1 MEWTGALELKKLF
14 IDFFKI
20 KNHLELKSFSLVPEK
35 DSSLLF
41 INSGMA
47 PMKNW
52 FLDGSKAPKKRVV
65 TAQRCI
71 RTADL
76 NLVGNSARHGT
87 FFEMLGNFSF
97 GDYFKREAIFWA
109 FDFVINKL
117 KIPEEKIYI
126 TTYEKDDEA
135 YSIWE
140 KEVGVLKS
148 HIVRLGKKD
157 NFWEIG
163 LGPCGPCSEIYYDRG
178 EKYGCSKEGCAP
190 GCDCERFIEFWNLV
204 FSQYENKG
212 PGCYEE
218 LKQKNIDTGMGLERL
233 AVIMQNAENIFEV
246 DTVRE
251 ILEKVCSVFNVK
263 YGAEEEKDV
272 LLRILTDHIRS
283 IVFLICDGVLP
294 SNEGRGYVLRK
305 LIRRAHNSGR
315 KLKAGSFL
323 AEISEAVVKSNVEIK
338 NRLEYVNGVL
348 KEEESSFEEILKFSE
363 NKLFSFFEKAREKQ
377 CEEFVENFDECFEK
391 FKSCLNEF
399 KNNISLLFEELK
411 TKFYMLTERGFT
423 EKEEY
428 EFKKMLQHLKNNYFF
443 IEISFEVKNSFN
455 KEDLESVLKIK
466 RGFEEIKRFLD
477 WNLLKGLEKEE
488 IVKAKEKVL
497 KCFEEYCSFV
507 ENNICYFQSLVLDFL
522 KKRKENSESC
532 LAGLKKIFKIFSKTK
547 FLKAFEKQEISS
559 EKAFKLCDTYGMPF
573 DILNDLALKNG
584 FCVNKEGFLKLL
596 KKQNQKSKEAASFK
610 NKSWIAEKNELEKLP
625 KTEFVGY
632 CSLNSKSF
640 VLEVVKVKKK
650 EVFLEDEVDVVF
662 NKTPI
667 YATSG
672 GQQADKGLI
681 YDENSNEKIGGILG
695 CEKLEKGQFVHRV
708 KLLKNLEK
716 GCCVKI
722 NVDETYRKK
731 IARNHTAAHIL
742 QKALILQFKEGVF
755 QAGQLISDKKLRF
768 DFTCFKGVCYE
779 DLQAVEEVVN
789 NVIFNGLDVVV
800 RETELEK
807 AKGEGAIALF
817 SEKYEKIVRVV
828 DIIGFSKELCGGT
841 HVKNTSEIGIF
852 KIVSFSSIG
861 SGVKRIEAITG
872 LEVLGLLK
880 EKEKILNEICD
891 IFKVKK
897 DFELEK
903 KATSLV
909 LELKKSSEDVLKFRL
924 ESCKSKFLSCFKE
937 NIVKFEEKGL
947 EAVVFYEEVLEKNDM
962 RFFADWLKNKW
973 SNMVVLIFAKL
984 KEKFNIFVVCG
995 SGVVGSGVFANDLVK
1010 LLADLAAGK
1019 GGGKKDFASA
1029 GVDNFS
1035 KRAEIEKEFFRQLEK

>member
-1 MEWTGALELKKLF
+1 M
-14 IDFFKI
+14 
-20 KNHLELKSFSLVPEK
+20 
-35 DSSLLF
+35 
-41 INSGMA
+41 
-47 PMKNW
+47 
-52 FLDGSKAPKKRVV
+52 
-65 TAQRCI
+65 
-71 RTADL
+71 
-76 NLVGNSARHGT
+76 
-87 FFEMLGNFSF
+87 
-97 GDYFKREAIFWA
+97 
-109 FDFVINKL
+109 
-117 KIPEEKIYI
+117 
-126 TTYEKDDEA
+126 
-135 YSIWE
+135 
-140 KEVGVLKS
+140 
-148 HIVRLGKKD
+148 
-157 NFWEIG
+157 
-163 LGPCGPCSEIYYDRG
+163 
-178 EKYGCSKEGCAP
+178 
-190 GCDCERFIEFWNLV
+190 
-204 FSQYENKG
+204 
-212 PGCYEE
+212 
-218 LKQKNIDTGMGLERL
+218 
-233 AVIMQNAENIFEV
+233 
-246 DTVRE
+246 
-251 ILEKVCSVFNVK
+251 
-263 YGAEEEKDV
+263 
-272 LLRILTDHIRS
+272 
-283 IVFLICDGVLP
+283 
-294 SNEGRGYVLRK
+294 
-305 LIRRAHNSGR
+305 
-315 KLKAGSFL
+315 
-323 AEISEAVVKSNVEIK
+323 
-338 NRLEYVNGVL
+338 
-348 KEEESSFEEILKFSE
+348 
-363 NKLFSFFEKAREKQ
+363 
-377 CEEFVENFDECFEK
+377 
-391 FKSCLNEF
+391 
-399 KNNISLLFEELK
+399 
-411 TKFYMLTERGFT
+411 
-423 EKEEY
+423 
-428 EFKKMLQHLKNNYFF
+428 
-443 IEISFEVKNSFN
+443 
-455 KEDLESVLKIK
+455 
-466 RGFEEIKRFLD
+466 
-477 WNLLKGLEKEE
+477 
-488 IVKAKEKVL
+488 
-497 KCFEEYCSFV
+497 
-507 ENNICYFQSLVLDFL
+507 
-522 KKRKENSESC
+522 
-532 LAGLKKIFKIFSKTK
+532 
-547 FLKAFEKQEISS
+547 
-559 EKAFKLCDTYGMPF
+559 
-573 DILNDLALKNG
+573 
-584 FCVNKEGFLKLL
+584 
-596 KKQNQKSKEAASFK
+596 
-610 NKSWIAEKNELEKLP
+610 
-625 KTEFVGY
+625 
-632 CSLNSKSF
+632 
-640 VLEVVKVKKK
+640 
-650 EVFLEDEVDVVF
+650 
-662 NKTPI
+662 
-667 YATSG
+667 
-672 GQQADKGLI
+672 
-681 YDENSNEKIGGILG
+681 G